1 MQGRRLFTSPPEQH
15 IGKSDEMRDGAI
27 DRGAIYLVAG
37 ARRSHFNNGDD
48 HSGVRTFLQPAV
60 KVGQQRLFPISLSH
74 DKTPPARLAEN
85 RRVSYSR
92 FLEGLSVKSPPNS
105 ARPIAA
111 TDQSKLG
118 ISC

>member
-1 MQGRRLFTSPPEQH
+1 
-15 IGKSDEMRDGAI
+15 
-27 DRGAIYLVAG
+27 
-37 ARRSHFNNGDD
+37 
-48 HSGVRTFLQPAV
+48 
-60 KVGQQRLFPISLSH
+60 LFPISLSH